1 MSNNIILGKAHNTP
15 LKRVLRM
22 GSKDTHYPTGRPTHS
37 KKNYQ
42 LAVKNSYTGPKK
54 ASKRRLEMIPPS
66 SPTSRSRAAL
76 KRAREKGKSMEMRA
90 QSTPMEDNAVKGL
103 LALSRAPTRHTG
115 GLIHK
120 TGPHRLLK
128 GEIVLSRAQRKGFTH
143 GQIVK
148 ILAKYR

>member
-1 MSNNIILGKAHNTP
+1 MKDIPLGKKRNTP
-15 LKRVLRM
+15 QKRTLRM
-22 GSKDTHYPTGRPTHS
+22 SGGNKQYPTGRPTGS
-37 KKNYQ
+37 ENYQ
-42 LAVKNSYTGPKK
+42 LAVKKSYAG
-54 ASKRRLEMIPPS
+54 SKVSRRRLEMTPHL
-66 SPTSRSRAAL
+66 SPTKSREAL
-76 KRAREKGKSMEMRA
+76 KRARKKGERMERRA
-90 QSTPMEDNAVKGL
+90 HSTPQEDNAVNGL